1 MTRRQRRMVLVLVL
15 IGGVGIAAAL
25 TLEAFRNNLLY
36 FISPSEVVAGKAPP
50 GRAFRLGG
58 MVEKG
63 SVKRAK
69 GSLKVQFVL
78 TDFAHSVPVV
88 YSGILPDLF
97 REGQGVVTSGHMG
110 PHGVFVAT
118 EVLAKHDAKYMP
130 PEVADALKQAK
141 RTTTSQVGAKP

>member
-1 MTRRQRRMVLVLVL
+1 MTRRQRRMVMVLVL
-15 IGGVGIAAAL
+15 LGGIGIAATL

-50 GRAFRLGG
+50 DRAFRLGG

-110 PHGVFVAT
+110 AHGVFVAT

-141 RTTTSQVGAKP
+141 RSTTTAVGAKP